1 MGQLQTPK
9 EEREGVGRGGWE
21 LKAPQ
26 PPTYICCYTHT
37 PPPADSS
44 PLVSSKGS
52 GASPAP
58 WSSDSHVLCVPNSAA
73 GLITVVPELGV
84 QPQTKQIRT
93 KTIAFFIPLLPSQQL
108 LKDPYN

>member
-1 MGQLQTPK
+1 MAAHPQLTK
-9 EEREGVGRGGWE
+9 ALVG
-21 LKAPQ
+21 A
-26 PPTYICCYTHT
+26 
-37 PPPADSS
+37 S
-44 PLVSSKGS
+44 GS

-58 WSSDSHVLCVPNSAA
+58 WSNDSHVLHLPNSAA

-93 KTIAFFIPLLPSQQL
+93 KTTGFFIALIPSQQL